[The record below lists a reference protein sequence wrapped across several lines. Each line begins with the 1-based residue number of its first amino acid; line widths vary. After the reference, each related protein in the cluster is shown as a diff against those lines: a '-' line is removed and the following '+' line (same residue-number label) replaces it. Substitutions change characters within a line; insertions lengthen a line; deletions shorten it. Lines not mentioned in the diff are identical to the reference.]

1 MQIYMYIY
9 SFVNVWG
16 IDPKI
21 ICCLNSHPVFLNI
34 WVLSLQQVNVWSCS
48 SKSYNILC
56 NSLEAWEIGIK
67 KSLNFLHVHLCW
79 CICTLWNS
87 LFKMVWYVVKYL
99 STKIL
104 MSKFEK
110 IPNCETFFY
119 HDSSWLWANLS
130 NWNSVM
136 KT

>member
-1 MQIYMYIY
+1 MYCNANIHICKCVRNWSKEY
-9 SFVNVWG
+9 LL
-16 IDPKI
+16 PKFT
-21 ICCLNSHPVFLNI
+21 SSFLNI
-34 WVLSLQQVNVWSCS
+34 WVLSSQQVNVCSCS

-67 KSLNFLHVHLCW
+67 NLFNFLHVHLCW

-87 LFKMVWYVVKYL
+87 LFKIVWYVVKYL
-99 STKIL
+99 STKIF
-104 MSKFEK
+104 MSSFEK

-136 KT
+136 KK